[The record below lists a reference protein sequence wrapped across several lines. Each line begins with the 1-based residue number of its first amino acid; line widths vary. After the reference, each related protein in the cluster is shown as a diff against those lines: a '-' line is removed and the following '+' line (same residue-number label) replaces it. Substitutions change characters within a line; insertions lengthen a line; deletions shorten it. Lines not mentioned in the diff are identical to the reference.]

1 MTEAG
6 QTRRRPA
13 GSRTPGA
20 KATAAPSA
28 ALPPASRLQFVQIA
42 FAGHNRAEDLGDPAQ
57 AWAGLE
63 NAFALLSQAGVG
75 GARLVTG
82 LAPGADLLAAEA
94 WKAAGLG
101 PVHAVFPFRKDTVE
115 GGAAALMDTG
125 TWLDGRATEALGR
138 NAYLSQ
144 TRWLIG
150 AADLLVVVWTGE
162 HARGAGGT
170 ADAVRLALEHGIPV
184 LWIKPGEAN
193 RLKLIRPEHLD
204 EDFGFLEFLD
214 EVRLARQPLVRKAT
228 VKALQDVLHDLGL
241 RTESRRHEPPP
252 EVAPKRRFFRHWR
265 AYAIFRKTLGGSA
278 EPFEGVPLP
287 PELAAEPGFVWLTT
301 AHMAADAEASH
312 LGAVHRSHQVILLGV
327 AILATIAGTVGSLF
341 EETELA
347 MVLLEL
353 ALAAG
358 AFWVWMGAE
367 RGRRHQRWGEA
378 RRLAEDLRLERV
390 AWTLGVNTAPH
401 GSNMLAS
408 SPRAQRIRREAG
420 LPSGVFD
427 AERVRN
433 WGRWAIDEL
442 VTGQA
447 AYHRGQSKING
458 HVSHRI
464 HQLENGSFTVLM
476 VVLVAYVLSTVGMAL
491 FGHEGPRWLTSLV
504 GVAGAI
510 VPAIGATC
518 LALEAALSLGEQAAR
533 SKVLAGRLD
542 AIAADLG
549 AASTLEAHQAA
560 ARVAIRLQRAQ
571 ENHWG
576 EGTVRRRLIR
586 GG

>member
-1 MTEAG
+1 MTEVDLP
-6 QTRRRPA
+6 RRRPPAARVRA
-13 GSRTPGA
+13 GKTPV
-20 KATAAPSA
+20 AAPT
-28 ALPPASRLQFVQIA
+28 LPRLQFIQVA
-42 FAGHNRAEDLGDPAQ
+42 FAGHNRREDLGDPAQ

-63 NAFALLSQAGVG
+63 NAFAVLAQAGVG
-75 GARLVTG
+75 EARLVTG
-82 LAPGADLLAAEA
+82 LAAGADLLAAEA

-101 PVHAVFPFRKDTVE
+101 TVHAVFPFLDDAVE
-115 GGAAALMDTG
+115 GGAEALMDAG
-125 TWLDGRATEALGR
+125 AWLDGRATESLGR
-138 NAYLSQ
+138 NAYLAQ

-184 LWIKPGEAN
+184 LWVKPGEPD
-193 RLKLIRPEHLD
+193 RVRLIRPEHLD

-214 EVRLARQPLVRKAT
+214 ELRLGREPLVREAT
-228 VKALQDVLHDLGL
+228 PQAVQEALHDLGL
-241 RTESRRHEPPP
+241 RAEPHRHEPPP
-252 EVAPKRRFFRHWR
+252 ETAPDRRFFRHWR

-278 EPFEGVPLP
+278 DPFEATPTP
-287 PELAAEPGFVWLTT
+287 DDLAAEPGFIWLTK
-301 AHMAADAEASH
+301 AHLAADAEASH

-327 AILATIAGTVGSLF
+327 AILATIAGTVGSLW
-341 EETELA
+341 EESELA
-347 MVLLEL
+347 MVLIEL

-401 GSNMLAS
+401 GSSMLAS
-408 SPRAQRIRREAG
+408 SPRARRIRREAG
-420 LPSGVFD
+420 LPSGAFD
-427 AERVRN
+427 AKRVQS

-458 HVSHRI
+458 RVSHRI

-476 VVLVAYVLSTVGMAL
+476 VVLVAYVLSTAGLAL
-491 FGHEGPRWLTSLV
+491 FGHEGPHWLTGLV

-533 SKVLAGRLD
+533 GKVLAGRLD

-549 AASTLEAHQAA
+549 PGETLEALQAA
-560 ARVAIRLQRAQ
+560 ARNAIRLQRAQ
-571 ENHWG
+571 ENHWS

-586 GG
+586 GS

>member
-1 MTEAG
+1 MTEVDLP
-6 QTRRRPA
+6 RRRTSARVRAGKPA
-13 GSRTPGA
+13 A
-20 KATAAPSA
+20 AAP
-28 ALPPASRLQFVQIA
+28 PPASLQFVQIA
-42 FAGHNRAEDLGDPAQ
+42 FAGHNRPEDLGDPAQ

-63 NAFALLSQAGVG
+63 NAFALLAQAGVAN
-75 GARLVTG
+75 ARLVAG

-101 PVHAVFPFRKDTVE
+101 PVHAVFPFLDDTVE
-115 GGAAALMDTG
+115 GGAEALMDAG
-125 TWLDGRATEALGR
+125 AWLDGRASEALGR
-138 NAYLSQ
+138 NAYLAQ

-184 LWIKPGEAN
+184 LWVKPGEPDG
-193 RLKLIRPEHLD
+193 LKLIRPEHLD

-214 EVRLARQPLVRKAT
+214 ELRLGREPLVRAASPQA
-228 VKALQDVLHDLGL
+228 VQEALHDLGL
-241 RTESRRHEPPP
+241 RAEPHRHEAPP
-252 EVAPKRRFFRHWR
+252 ETAPDRRFFRHWR

-278 EPFEGVPLP
+278 DPFEAVPLP
-287 PELAAEPGFVWLTT
+287 PDLAAEPGFIRLTQ
-301 AHMAADAEASH
+301 AHVAADAEASY

-327 AILATIAGTVGSLF
+327 AILATIAGTVGSLWTQ
-341 EETELA
+341 TELA
-347 MVLLEL
+347 MVLIEL

-401 GSNMLAS
+401 GSSMLAS
-408 SPRAQRIRREAG
+408 SPRARRVRREAG
-420 LPSGVFD
+420 LPSGAFNP
-427 AERVRN
+427 ARVRS

-476 VVLVAYVLSTVGMAL
+476 VVLVAYVLSTAGMAL
-491 FGHEGPRWLTSLV
+491 FGHQGPHWLTSLV

-542 AIAADLG
+542 AIAADLEPD
-549 AASTLEAHQAA
+549 ATLETLQAA
-560 ARVAIRLQRAQ
+560 ARSAIRLQRAQ
-571 ENHWG
+571 ENHWS

-586 GG
+586 GS